1 MRRSSTTYVRSSSS
15 SSVFVQVPRS
25 NSSAYESVLREI
37 IIEKKID
44 HHQSSLY
51 VRMSIRRTYDVYRN
65 SLVAVFL
72 CVKYHSTNTNKK
84 KRKELQY
91 NIRECYIMY
100 YDIKRNNNRK
110 RNKKK
115 EEEKTKKNRSSSSV
129 SQSFKKK
136 KLF

>member
-1 MRRSSTTYVRSSSS
+1 MRRSSTTYVRSSS

-37 IIEKKID
+37 IIEKKIV

-72 CVKYHSTNTNKK
+72 CVKYHIVPTQT
-84 KRKELQY
+84 KEKEGIAVQHTRVL
-91 NIRECYIMY
+91 Y
-100 YDIKRNNNRK
+100 Y
-110 RNKKK
+110 
-115 EEEKTKKNRSSSSV
+115 V
-129 SQSFKKK
+129 
-136 KLF
+136 L